1 MMIDGVPVQ
10 FLPAYNPLVEEAVMS
25 ARVHDYDG
33 VGVRVVAP
41 EYLTALALQAGGAR
55 RRERA
60 WQLLESGAVDRDALA
75 AILAQNRI
83 AVEIPDDA

>member
-1 MMIDGVPVQ
+1 MIDGVPVQ
-10 FLPAYNPLVEEAVMS
+10 FLPAHNPLVEEAVTT

-33 VGVRVVAP
+33 VDVRVVAP

-60 WQLLESGAVDRDALA
+60 WQLLESGTVDRDALT
-75 AILAQNRI
+75 AILARHRI
-83 AVEIPDDA
+83 AVEIPGDA